1 MQDIHLTLRSSSR
14 IKEVHL
20 NGKRKA
26 AIYEKKDGCI
36 DKVFLYFD
44 QEMPVNRSYA
54 NMLDVIA
61 DLLPG
66 EWTSKQKF
74 SVDENIIE
82 KLKLNR

>member
-1 MQDIHLTLRSSSR
+1 MRDIHLTLRSSSR

-44 QEMPVNRSYA
+44 KEKSANKSYT

-66 EWTSKQKF
+66 EWTSKQKC
-74 SVDENIIE
+74 SVDVNTIE
-82 KLKLNR
+82 KLNR

>member
-1 MQDIHLTLRSSSR
+1 MRDIHLTLRSSSR

-44 QEMPVNRSYA
+44 KEKLVNKNYA

-61 DLLPG
+61 DLLPYD
-66 EWTSKQKF
+66 WKWKIYFKPMQILPRK
-74 SVDENIIE
+74 
-82 KLKLNR
+82 

>member
-1 MQDIHLTLRSSSR
+1 MRDIHLTLRSSSR

-44 QEMPVNRSYA
+44 KEKPVNRNYA

-66 EWTSKQKF
+66 EWTSKQEF
-74 SVDENIIE
+74 SVDASIIE

>member
-1 MQDIHLTLRSSSR
+1 MKDIHLTLRSSSR

-26 AIYEKKDGCI
+26 AIYKKKDGCI

-44 QEMPVNRSYA
+44 KEKPVNKSYA

-74 SVDENIIE
+74 SVDANTTE
-82 KLKLNR
+82 KLTIYP

>member
-1 MQDIHLTLRSSSR
+1 MDIHLTLRSSSR

-26 AIYEKKDGCI
+26 AIYKKKDGRI

-44 QEMPVNRSYA
+44 KDNSVNKSYT

-66 EWTSKQKF
+66 EWTSKQEF
-74 SVDENIIE
+74 SVDANIIE